1 MSAIRTITEFQAE
14 KVERIALAL
23 AHFVATTPED
33 RLHWRPAAQAN
44 SDTRS
49 VLDQIGECIVTN
61 RRVAALLRG
70 QSAPALEEPPALS
83 GSRQAGDAL
92 IASARDLAG
101 AMRAL
106 DDAALERTFAS
117 GRGPVSGAVLIEAP
131 YRNMAYHAGQVNFIQ
146 RLLGDTTF
154 HTPDTWF

>member
-1 MSAIRTITEFQAE
+1 MSITEFQAE

-33 RLHWRPAAQAN
+33 KLDWRPAAQAN

-49 VLDQIGECIVTN
+49 VLDQIGECVVTN

-70 QSAPALEEPPALS
+70 QSDPAAELPAFS
-83 GSRQAGDAL
+83 GGRQAQDAL
-92 IASARDLAG
+92 LASARELAK
-101 AMRAL
+101 AMRSL
-106 DDAALERTFAS
+106 DDTALARSFDS
-117 GRGPVSGAVLIEAP
+117 WRGPVSGAVLIEAP

-146 RLLGDTTF
+146 RLLGDATF
-154 HTPDTWF
+154 HTPATWF